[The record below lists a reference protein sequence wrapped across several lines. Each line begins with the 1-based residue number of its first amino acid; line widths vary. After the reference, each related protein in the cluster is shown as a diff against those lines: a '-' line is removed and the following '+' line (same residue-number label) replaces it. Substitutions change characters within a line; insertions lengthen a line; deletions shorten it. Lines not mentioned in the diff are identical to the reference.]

1 MKGNEVES
9 QGNQNASIRKL
20 WGRSE
25 LPSSRAAGLI
35 GPDCGIRTLPFRR
48 VTVWFSKLCWV
59 LQSKRKGEYLSNI
72 PTLQINH
79 TVPVCNKRQAKVTT
93 SREGQIDNT
102 EMQTAH
108 KCTTKG
114 HFSPPQ
120 GGETKISCQSTITT
134 QTEAWANGAAGS
146 ALPHLNTRKTVR
158 ERKLIWLCQLGCQWI
173 SLRQTLYISCT
184 SVLHP
189 IFYPILCNCKSNGLP
204 VLHSSWS
211 ANHIQLSVCHLQPIY
226 SSDHVQERLGI

>member
-59 LQSKRKGEYLSNI
+59 LQSKRKGEYVSNI

-108 KCTTKG
+108 KCATKG

-120 GGETKISCQSTITT
+120 GRETEKYLVRAPSPHRQRHE
-134 QTEAWANGAAGS
+134 QMVQQ
-146 ALPHLNTRKTVR
+146 ALPFPTWTL
-158 ERKLIWLCQLGCQWI
+158 ERQ
-173 SLRQTLYISCT
+173 
-184 SVLHP
+184 
-189 IFYPILCNCKSNGLP
+189 
-204 VLHSSWS
+204 
-211 ANHIQLSVCHLQPIY
+211 
-226 SSDHVQERLGI
+226 